1 MHLDTEQDRY
11 EERGDRLKKWLG
23 IAGKWFVVAA
33 LAIAITVSMP
43 KTSLAVGKGAH
54 GPDVYVI
61 QGMLKALGSYS
72 GPITGHYNQA
82 TVRGVKYYQ
91 KKHGLPVTG
100 TVDKR
105 TFTSL
110 VYAYSSKRI
119 GGGQSWRGKSDGRSY
134 GGQGGGGAGIGG
146 GGGQGGGGA
155 GIGGGTGQGGGGA
168 GIGGGTGQGGGG
180 AGIGGGAGQGG
191 GGAGIGGGTGQGGGQ
206 GQGIEEEQ
214 EDLGKGK
221 TELKEELK
229 EEKKD
234 EIKEE
239 KKEEIKD
246 EDHGKAKVEDHG
258 KVKEDEGHD
267 HGKAKGDQG
276 YGGNGG
282 GQQPQAPQGDTKD
295 DKGYGYGGRGN

>member
-1 MHLDTEQDRY
+1 MHMHLDTEQDRY
-11 EERGDRLKKWLG
+11 EERSDRLKKWLG
-23 IAGKWFVVAA
+23 IARKWFVVAA
-33 LAIAITVSMP
+33 LAIAMTVSMP

-61 QGMLKALGSYS
+61 QGMLKAIGSYS

-119 GGGQSWRGKSDGRSY
+119 GGGQSWRGKSGGRGY
-134 GGQGGGGAGIGG
+134 GGQGAGSGGGAGQGGGGAGS
-146 GGGQGGGGA
+146 GGGA
-155 GIGGGTGQGGGGA
+155 
-168 GIGGGTGQGGGG
+168 GQGGGG

-191 GGAGIGGGTGQGGGQ
+191 GGAGIGGGAGQGGGGAGIGGGAGQGGGQ

-246 EDHGKAKVEDHG
+246 EDHGKAKDEDHG
-258 KVKEDEGHD
+258 KLKEHDGHD

-276 YGGNGG
+276 YGG

>member
-33 LAIAITVSMP
+33 LAIAMTVSMP

-61 QGMLKALGSYS
+61 QGMLKAIGSYS

-119 GGGQSWRGKSDGRSY
+119 GGGQSWRGKSGGRGY
-134 GGQGGGGAGIGG
+134 GGQGAGSGGGAGQGGGGAGS
-146 GGGQGGGGA
+146 GGGA
-155 GIGGGTGQGGGGA
+155 
-168 GIGGGTGQGGGG
+168 GQGGGG

-191 GGAGIGGGTGQGGGQ
+191 GGAGIGGGAGQGGGGAGIGGGAGQGGGQ

-246 EDHGKAKVEDHG
+246 EDHGKAKDEDHG
-258 KVKEDEGHD
+258 KVKEDDGHD

-276 YGGNGG
+276 YGG

>member
-11 EERGDRLKKWLG
+11 EERGGRLKKWLG

-33 LAIAITVSMP
+33 LAIAMTVSMP

-72 GPITGHYNQA
+72 GQITGHYNQA

-119 GGGQSWRGKSDGRSY
+119 GGGQSWRGKGGGRGY
-134 GGQGGGGAGIGG
+134 GGGAGSGGGGGQGGGGAGSGGGGAGIGG
-146 GGGQGGGGA
+146 GGGQGGDGA
-155 GIGGGTGQGGGGA
+155 GIGGGG
-168 GIGGGTGQGGGG
+168 GQGGGG

-191 GGAGIGGGTGQGGGQ
+191 GGAGIGGGAGQGGGQ

-221 TELKEELK
+221 TELKEE
-229 EEKKD
+229 KKD

-246 EDHGKAKVEDHG
+246 EGHGKAKEEDHG
-258 KVKEDEGHD
+258 KVKEDDGHD

-276 YGGNGG
+276 YGSNGD